1 VRTRERWSRVALDRL
16 CSNQMRTIGAE
27 GQRSDQGMPGASG
40 RKGGWGVL
48 EGEEVEDGAG

>member
-1 VRTRERWSRVALDRL
+1 MRTRERWSRVALDRL

-27 GQRSDQGMPGASG
+27 GQRSDQGMPGVPG